1 MDSTKVTGDG
11 LGQFVNDAIACEA
24 NCKMKMIQVTKQP
37 QLALYATRK
46 IQKNEE
52 IRYDYGVSDLPWRN
66 LVSIL
71 SLLDIIQ
78 LAG

>member
-37 QLALYATRK
+37 QLALYATRR
-46 IQKNEE
+46 IQKKRRNT
-52 IRYDYGVSDLPWRN
+52 IRLWCFGLAVAELGEHS
-66 LVSIL
+66 LVT
-71 SLLDIIQ
+71 
-78 LAG
+78 

>member
-11 LGQFVNDAIACEA
+11 LGRFVNDAIACEA
-24 NCKMKMIQVTKQP
+24 NCKMKMIQVKKQP
-37 QLALYATRK
+37 QLALYATRR
-46 IQKNEE
+46 IQPHEE

-66 LVSIL
+66 LVSIP
-71 SLLDIIQ
+71 SLLDIQ